1 MKNIIILIIIAA
13 IIPLTFYGCMRC
25 QNKTVVTSPFV
36 ESFLDNYNYEL
47 TDSSGTK
54 LAEGTLRTRVYTE
67 PDFKGTYTAAKLN
80 GDNALTILPLEGKLT
95 GTLDEKNK
103 KAFINMNPGIADDN
117 VFLRFKVS
125 EDGLVGTW
133 ERSGMMGIKGKGLF
147 KAVKMK

>member
-1 MKNIIILIIIAA
+1 MKNIIIIVILVAL
-13 IIPLTFYGCMRC
+13 IPLAFGGCMRC
-25 QNKTVVTSPFV
+25 ENKTVFTSPFV
-36 ESFLDNYNYEL
+36 ESFLANYSYEL

-54 LAEGTLRTRVYTE
+54 LASGTLRTRVYTE

-80 GDNALTILPLEGKLT
+80 GGDALTVLPLEGKLT

-117 VFLRFKVS
+117 VFLRFKI
-125 EDGLVGTW
+125 DGNGFDGTW

-147 KAVKMK
+147 KAVKIK